1 MGYTYKFYSSVNI
14 KLIVC
19 NIFRTKSYLRFIL
32 TSIGLKIIVIMTGA
46 SHATIRAATIFIIGL
61 FLYDILKL
69 PLSNNARYTLPF
81 AIF

>member
-1 MGYTYKFYSSVNI
+1 
-14 KLIVC
+14 
-19 NIFRTKSYLRFIL
+19 
-32 TSIGLKIIVIMTGA
+32 MTGA
-46 SHATIRAATIFIIGL
+46 SPATIRAATIFIIGL